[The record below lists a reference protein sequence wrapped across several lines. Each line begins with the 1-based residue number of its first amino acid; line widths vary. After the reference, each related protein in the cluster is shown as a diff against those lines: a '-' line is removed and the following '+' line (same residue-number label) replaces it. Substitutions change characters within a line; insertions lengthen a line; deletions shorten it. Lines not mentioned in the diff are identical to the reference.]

1 MNAITTTKTM
11 KASLTMTL
19 GAVLVA
25 GLLANAPARGADLDD
40 FPGDVRARVLNEA
53 TSQPGP
59 EARVAALRGAL
70 EGVRIVAEQPT
81 LGPAT
86 RQVLADIR
94 AEQLAEMH
102 DSALE
107 QISGSMSVAR
117 VDQGTPA
124 AESLAEQAIAAIRAE
139 QIEDLNRRA
148 PGQLAASM
156 ANAHVMTSVAF
167 RGPAAKT
174 RMDD

>member
-1 MNAITTTKTM
+1 MNAITTNNLTKVSM
-11 KASLTMTL
+11 AITL
-19 GAVLVA
+19 GAALVA
-25 GLLANAPARGADLDD
+25 GLLTTAPARGTELDD
-40 FPGDVRARVLNEA
+40 SPADVRARVLSEA

-59 EARVAALRGAL
+59 EARVRALRGAL
-70 EGVRIVAEQPT
+70 EGVRIVAEQPS
-81 LGPAT
+81 LGPRT
-86 RQVLADIR
+86 REVLAEIR
-94 AEQLAEMH
+94 AEQLAEMR

-117 VDQGTPA
+117 VDQGAPA
-124 AESLAEQAIAAIRAE
+124 AEPLAEQAIAAIRAE
-139 QIEDLNRRA
+139 QIQDLNRRA

-167 RGPAAKT
+167 RGPAARS